1 MISISTQVEQIIQP
15 GLLREDEYLEEESKL
30 VYCSKCRTP
39 RQKRLEVLG
48 KIYEPRCRCVC
59 QQAAFEQQE
68 QERKQR
74 DFLDLISKNRSIGL
88 PDPELRRHTFE
99 NDLGYNREQMKK
111 AKQFVANWDAF
122 RSKAMGL
129 LFWGYVG
136 TGKSYI
142 AGCIANALLDKG
154 VPVMMTNFA
163 RLLNKLTDMYSGD
176 RNAYIDSFNAYPL
189 LIIDDL
195 GIERNSEFAREQVFN
210 IIDSR
215 YRSQLP
221 MIVTTNLTLKELKD
235 PEDLARARIYDRVLE
250 RCVPILVNDQNIRKL
265 IAAQNISMAQKLLG
279 GEVTA

>member
-1 MISISTQVEQIIQP
+1 MIPICTEVEKIFQSEQ
-15 GLLREDEYLEEESKL
+15 LWEDEYLDEENNL
-30 VYCSKCRTP
+30 IYCRKCGTP
-39 RQKRLEVLG
+39 RQKRLEVLD
-48 KIYEPRCRCVC
+48 KIYEPRCRCAC
-59 QQAAFEQQE
+59 QQAAYEQSVQE
-68 QERKQR
+68 QKHRE
-74 DFLDLISKNRSIGL
+74 FLDTVARNRSVGL

-99 NDLGYNREQMKK
+99 NDLGYNQEQMKK
-111 AKQFVANWDAF
+111 AKQFVKNWDTF
-122 RSKAMGL
+122 RSKSMGL
-129 LFWGYVG
+129 LFWGNVG

-195 GIERNSEFAREQVFN
+195 GIERNSEFAREQVFH

-221 MIVTTNLTLKELKD
+221 MIVTTNLTVKELKD

-250 RCVPILVNDQNIRKL
+250 RCVPIRVNDQNVRKL
-265 IAAQNISMAQKLLG
+265 IAAQNISIAQKLLG